1 MERFPYADY
10 NKHFR
15 LIRRTERKRASIFI
29 IFPVKFCKFAVV
41 EQDFGS

>member
-15 LIRRTERKRASIFI
+15 LIRRSERKRASIFI
-29 IFPVKFCKFAVV
+29 IFLAKFCKFAVD
-41 EQDFGS
+41 EQDLGS